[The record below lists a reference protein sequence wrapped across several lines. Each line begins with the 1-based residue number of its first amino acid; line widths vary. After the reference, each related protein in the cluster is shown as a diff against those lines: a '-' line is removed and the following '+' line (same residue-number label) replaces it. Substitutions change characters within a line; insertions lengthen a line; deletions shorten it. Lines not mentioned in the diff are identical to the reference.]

1 MMRDG
6 LRKIGRKQAFGSR
19 APRRRVLRDTDCF
32 PLTPPTLSPCNRG
45 IDGRMGRG
53 EPRDSDRGAQHIWSG
68 PKPEFL
74 SAQVRGGKENLGVET
89 VRRVRRRGLA
99 PLEFVLWLPVFM
111 FVMALMVNFG
121 MMATWRMRGEVVS
134 HDAVMRVRSPRTA
147 DNEAGPGAPV
157 WPAPADMNVRADRPI
172 VQLDDPQL
180 ISQRIRG
187 VVRGPLPNN
196 FVVRPLLDP
205 LRGNLQGTAQIDRP
219 YPLLPRLGP
228 FTTGTISNPLLDR
241 EWTNHEMGIPNVS
254 RRTLALY
261 DMPFDH
267 AGWAR
272 FESEWRA
279 IPSIADFAALRVL
292 EYDDDWVYYG
302 HEYRDWHFMGT
313 RDFHPFVIP
322 DRCTLNFR
330 EIRQQKVEPL
340 IDIPLPNGRRR
351 LGEVTRLPRTLTS
364 AFLAMFRRTKAAM
377 EAELKML
384 TMNPPPGDPNV
395 GAKIAFIM
403 RELPI
408 VDSKISQL
416 ERFEKRIPSF
426 EARMATRP

>member
-1 MMRDG
+1 M
-6 LRKIGRKQAFGSR
+6 
-19 APRRRVLRDTDCF
+19 VL
-32 PLTPPTLSPCNRG
+32 G
-45 IDGRMGRG
+45 
-53 EPRDSDRGAQHIWSG
+53 W
-68 PKPEFL
+68 
-74 SAQVRGGKENLGVET
+74 KENLGGED
-89 VRRVRRRGLA
+89 VRRIRRRGLA
-99 PLEFVLWLPVFM
+99 PLEFVLWLPVFL

-121 MMATWRMRGEVVS
+121 TLATWRMRGEVVS

-147 DNEAGPGAPV
+147 GNEAGPSAPV
-157 WPAPADMNVRADRPI
+157 WPASAGMDVQADNPI

-180 ISQRIRG
+180 ISQRIRA

-196 FVVRPLLDP
+196 FVVNPLLDP
-205 LRGNLQGTAQIDRP
+205 LRGNLQGTSQIVRP

-228 FTTGTISNPLLDR
+228 FSTGTISNSLLDR
-241 EWTNHEMGIPNVS
+241 QWTNAEMGIPNVS

-261 DMPFDH
+261 QMPFDH
-267 AGWAR
+267 HGWAS

-279 IPSIADFAALRVL
+279 IPSISDFAGLRVL

-313 RDFHPFVIP
+313 RDFHPRVIP

-330 EIRQQKVEPL
+330 EIRRQKVDPL
-340 IDIPLPNGRRR
+340 IDVPLPNGRRR
-351 LGEVTRLPRTLTS
+351 LGEVTQLPRSLTS
-364 AFLAMFRRTKAAM
+364 AFLAMFRRTKAEM
-377 EAELKML
+377 QAELRML

-395 GAKIAFIM
+395 GAKIAFIQ

-408 VDSKISQL
+408 VEAKISQL
-416 ERFEKRIPSF
+416 QRFEARIPSF